1 MKHSDSI
8 VEITKALSKAQG
20 EIKNALCNK
29 TNPYFDSKYADLG
42 TILDIARPILS
53 RNGLA
58 MIQTPSTKLEEKT
71 VRISGMLVHTS
82 GEYFSDE
89 LDLPGEA
96 KGKDGIMKFNAQ
108 TIGIAITYGRRYQ
121 ISPFLGI
128 ASEEDTDGN
137 GLGGAEGR
145 GDSKKTTPP
154 KPTPPKPTKKQK
166 PEKPKHKHTNEEL
179 YRKCQD
185 GEVAL
190 REEGIVDIDT
200 FTKDMKELENVKDDY
215 EMMYTFYKATVQQ
228 YNEGKKKKV
237 ESPAE
242 SKVETEQKEIY

>member
-137 GLGGAEGR
+137 GLEGGEG
-145 GDSKKTTPP
+145 KKGKPP
-154 KPTPPKPTKKQK
+154 KKQK
-166 PEKPKHKHTNEEL
+166 VENKYTDEEI

-185 GEVAL
+185 GVIAL
-190 REEGIVDIDT
+190 REAGFIDQEA
-200 FTKDMKELENVKDDY
+200 FDKDMKELENIKDNYD
-215 EMMYTFYKATVQQ
+215 MMETFHKSNVTQ
-228 YNEGKKKKV
+228 YHEGEKKKV
-237 ESPAE
+237 ESKE
-242 SKVETEQKEIY
+242 SV

>member
-137 GLGGAEGR
+137 GLGGVEGKV
-145 GDSKKTTPP
+145 DSKKTTPP

-166 PEKPKHKHTNEEL
+166 PEEPKHKYTNEEL

-242 SKVETEQKEIY
+242 SKVETEQEDIF